1 MTSAWGPLTSRSTT
15 AARRRRPLT
24 AASVGCVALTLL
36 LLGACGGDDDDDDA
50 ASSTTEAAFTTTAP
64 TSAIPETTATTTIA
78 ATTTPTSV
86 AYVTEGA
93 SVIVT
98 NASRVDGAAGRMS
111 DRLAQVGFTVVE
123 PGNYSLGTIETTQIL
138 YDPTNPQA
146 LPVAQSLQQALGG
159 GDIQVVEIG
168 SPAPVEGGDLKGAT
182 VLVAMG
188 NDTAD
193 KTLDELQGIAP
204 PSTTAST
211 ESTTES
217 SAPASSTAS
226 TTA

>member
-1 MTSAWGPLTSRSTT
+1 MRSRRPITSASIGCL
-15 AARRRRPLT
+15 
-24 AASVGCVALTLL
+24 ASALL
-36 LLGACGGDDDDDDA
+36 LLGACGGDDDDDDSA
-50 ASSTTEAAFTTTAP
+50 STTTDAPLSTTTP
-64 TSAIPETTATTTIA
+64 TSASSETMATTTIPTAA

-93 SVIVT
+93 SVIVA

-123 PGNYSLGTIETTQIL
+123 AGNYSLGTIETTQIL
-138 YDPTNPQA
+138 YDPANPQA

-159 GDIQVVEIG
+159 GDIQVIEMG
-168 SPAPVEGGDLKGAT
+168 SPPPVEGGDLKGAT

-193 KTLDELQGIAP
+193 KTLDELQGRAP
-204 PSTTAST
+204 ASTEGGT

-217 SAPASSTAS
+217 SAPNSSTAS

>member
-1 MTSAWGPLTSRSTT
+1 MRP
-15 AARRRRPLT
+15 RRPFAT
-24 AASVGCVALTLL
+24 ASIGCIASALL
-36 LLGACGGDDDDDDA
+36 LLGACGGDDDDDDTA
-50 ASSTTEAAFTTTAP
+50 STTTDAALTTTAP
-64 TSAIPETTATTTIA
+64 TSAISETTVTTTIAA

-93 SVIVT
+93 SVMVT

-123 PGNYSLGTIETTQIL
+123 AGNYSLGTIETTQIL

-159 GDIQVVEIG
+159 GDIQVVEMG
-168 SPAPVEGGDLKGAT
+168 SPPPVEGGDLKGAT
-182 VLVAMG
+182 VLIAMG

-193 KTLDELQGIAP
+193 KTLEELQGIAP
-204 PSTTAST
+204 TSTAATT

-217 SAPASSTAS
+217 SGPATSTES

>member
-1 MTSAWGPLTSRSTT
+1 
-15 AARRRRPLT
+15 
-24 AASVGCVALTLL
+24 LL
-36 LLGACGGDDDDDDA
+36 LLGACGGDDDDDDD
-50 ASSTTEAAFTTTAP
+50 ASATTTEAPLSTPAP
-64 TSAIPETTATTTIA
+64 TSALPETTATTTIA

-123 PGNYSLGTIETTQIL
+123 PGNYSLGTIETSQIL

-159 GDIQVVEIG
+159 GDIQVIEMG
-168 SPAPVEGGDLKGAT
+168 SPPPVDGGDLKGAT

-204 PSTTAST
+204 ASTTAPD
-211 ESTTES
+211 STTGS
-217 SAPASSTAS
+217 TPASSTAS

>member
-1 MTSAWGPLTSRSTT
+1 MRP
-15 AARRRRPLT
+15 RRPLT
-24 AASVGCVALTLL
+24 TASIGCIASALL
-36 LLGACGGDDDDDDA
+36 LLGACGGDDDDDDT
-50 ASSTTEAAFTTTAP
+50 SSTTTDAPLTTTAP
-64 TSAIPETTATTTIA
+64 TSGIPETTVTTTIA

-123 PGNYSLGTIETTQIL
+123 AGNYSLGTIETTQIL

-146 LPVAQSLQQALGG
+146 LAVAQSVQQALGG
-159 GDIQVVEIG
+159 GDIQVIEMG
-168 SPAPVEGGDLKGAT
+168 SPPPVDGGDLKGAT

-193 KTLDELQGIAP
+193 KTLEELQGIAP
-204 PSTTAST
+204 PSTTAPT
-211 ESTTES
+211 DSTTET
-217 SAPASSTAS
+217 SAPGSTTAS